1 MTVSHT
7 ACKVLA
13 IFNPERMRPSHQKS
27 GVPVKER
34 RLASL

>member
-1 MTVSHT
+1 MTVIHT

-13 IFNPERMRPSHQKS
+13 ISNPEHMRPSHEKS